1 MSGSQNRSCC
11 NIIYRLGLN
20 IVMLL
25 TLLLSILLFTGSF
38 LTTCYADNMETQQVL
53 LRPDNPLWNL
63 LELAGFGLLFC
74 GCLYLYEK
82 IGEKFRR
89 GLLVFTLTFVFGLG
103 ILLILFGRT
112 VPAADALSVYNAAA
126 EWILGNT
133 DIIHPTVSYLSYYP
147 QQIGLMA
154 FLELL
159 LRIWNLTGLSVPTWH
174 FIKLVY
180 VCLLCGAVWFQYL
193 SLQYLWPENYKKISC
208 CYLVLVCC
216 NLPMI
221 MYSSFVYGE
230 IPSFAALS
238 VGWYLLLR
246 LLGSSSPDS
255 SYRDNVSPG
264 GSSPGG
270 SYRNNVSPG
279 GSSPDSSYRDNVS
292 RNDAPSVTAY
302 DYVPRML
309 RQILFTGFGSILF
322 LTLSVMLRK
331 NSLIPVIAVLL
342 VLLFEALR
350 PGRNGK
356 MRLGLLIMAVCLA
369 VTSVGILPL
378 VQKCYEKKAGNTL
391 SSGVTA
397 MSYLAMG
404 MQEASRGCGW
414 YNGFN
419 IDTYDTAG
427 MDTAIAN
434 EISRLAIDERLTY
447 FREHPG
453 YTADFYLHKHLSQWA
468 DGTYASRQAT
478 LATYGGRSAFFKE
491 VYEGSLSGGY
501 IEWCNAW
508 QNVLY
513 LGVLVFCIDSLKKRR
528 KSKVVG
534 HMADQT
540 AGHTAGCT
548 ADQMADQLDADQLG
562 ADQLDADQLGAD
574 QHGAD
579 QHGADRHGA
588 DRHGADQHG
597 ADRHGADRHGA
608 DRHGAD
614 WHGADR
620 LGADRL
626 YVYVGL
632 IAVLGGF
639 LFHTFWEANS
649 RYIFSYS
656 LLLMPYC
663 GAGVYTGIC
672 RIRDGVR
679 SRFH

>member
-1 MSGSQNRSCC
+1 VSQYACIIKFNCCGYGGIVSMSGSQNRSCC

-25 TLLLSILLFTGSF
+25 TLLLSMLLFAGSF

-159 LRIWNLTGLSVPTWH
+159 LRIWNLTGLSAPAWH

-193 SLQYLWPENYKKISC
+193 SLQYLWPEKYKKISC

-238 VGWYLLLR
+238 VGCYLLLR
-246 LLGSSSPDS
+246 LLGGVSPGGSYRDNVSPCGSSPDS
-255 SYRDNVSPG
+255 SYRDNVSL
-264 GSSPGG
+264 GS
-270 SYRNNVSPG
+270 
-279 GSSPDSSYRDNVS
+279 SSPDSSYRDNVS

-378 VQKCYEKKAGNTL
+378 IQKCYEKKAGNTL

-548 ADQMADQLDADQLG
+548 ADHMAEHTAGRTADPIVG
-562 ADQLDADQLGAD
+562 HTAGRT
-574 QHGAD
+574 
-579 QHGADRHGA
+579 ADRPGT
-588 DRHGADQHG
+588 
-597 ADRHGADRHGA
+597 
-608 DRHGAD
+608 
-614 WHGADR
+614 DR
-620 LGADRL
+620 LGTDHL

>member
-25 TLLLSILLFTGSF
+25 TLLLSMLLFAGSF

-82 IGEKFRR
+82 IGERFRR
-89 GLLVFTLTFVFGLG
+89 GLLLFTLGFVFGLG
-103 ILLILFGRT
+103 IVLILFGRT

-133 DIIHPTVSYLSYYP
+133 DIIHPTASYLSYYP

-159 LRIWNLTGLSVPTWH
+159 LRIWDLTGLSAPAWH

-180 VCLLCGAVWFQYL
+180 VCLLCAAVWFQYL
-193 SLQYLWPENYKKISC
+193 SLQYLWPEKYKKISC

-238 VGWYLLLR
+238 VGCYLLLR
-246 LLGSSSPDS
+246 LLGSSS
-255 SYRDNVSPG
+255 R
-264 GSSPGG
+264 
-270 SYRNNVSPG
+270 
-279 GSSPDSSYRDNVS
+279 
-292 RNDAPSVTAY
+292 
-302 DYVPRML
+302 
-309 RQILFTGFGSILF
+309 ILFTGFGSILF
-322 LTLSVMLRK
+322 LTLSVLLRK

-427 MDTAIAN
+427 MDTVLAN
-434 EISRLAIDERLTY
+434 EISRLAIDERLAY

-540 AGHTAGCT
+540 AGHTEGCT
-548 ADQMADQLDADQLG
+548 ADHMADQLDADQL
-562 ADQLDADQLGAD
+562 
-574 QHGAD
+574 
-579 QHGADRHGA
+579 
-588 DRHGADQHG
+588 G

-608 DRHGAD
+608 DRLGAD
-614 WHGADR
+614 RHGADR

-626 YVYVGL
+626 YIYVGL

-639 LFHTFWEANS
+639 LFHIFWEANS

-663 GAGVYTGIC
+663 GAGIYTGIC

>member
-25 TLLLSILLFTGSF
+25 TLLLSMLLFAGSF

-159 LRIWNLTGLSVPTWH
+159 LRIWNLTGLSVPAWH

-180 VCLLCGAVWFQYL
+180 VCLLCGAIWFQYL

-238 VGWYLLLR
+238 VGCYLLLR
-246 LLGSSSPDS
+246 LLGSI
-255 SYRDNVSPG
+255 SPG
-264 GSSPGG
+264 G
-270 SYRNNVSPG
+270 
-279 GSSPDSSYRDNVS
+279 SYRDNVS

-427 MDTAIAN
+427 MDTALAN
-434 EISRLAIDERLTY
+434 ETSRLAIDERLAY

-548 ADQMADQLDADQLG
+548 ADHMADQLG
-562 ADQLDADQLGAD
+562 ADQL
-574 QHGAD
+574 
-579 QHGADRHGA
+579 GADRHGA
-588 DRHGADQHG
+588 DR
-597 ADRHGADRHGA
+597 
-608 DRHGAD
+608 
-614 WHGADR
+614 
-620 LGADRL
+620 L
-626 YVYVGL
+626 YIYVGL

-639 LFHTFWEANS
+639 LFHIFWEANS

>member
-25 TLLLSILLFTGSF
+25 TLLLSMLLFAGSF

-159 LRIWNLTGLSVPTWH
+159 LRIWNLTGLSVPAWH

-180 VCLLCGAVWFQYL
+180 VCLLCGAIWFQYL

-264 GSSPGG
+264 GSSPDS

-279 GSSPDSSYRDNVS
+279 GSYR
-292 RNDAPSVTAY
+292 
-302 DYVPRML
+302 
-309 RQILFTGFGSILF
+309 IIFTGFGSILF

-548 ADQMADQLDADQLG
+548 ADHM

-608 DRHGAD
+608 D

-620 LGADRL
+620 L
-626 YVYVGL
+626 YIYVGL

>member
-25 TLLLSILLFTGSF
+25 TLLLSMLLFAGSF

-159 LRIWNLTGLSVPTWH
+159 LRIWNLTGLSVPAWH

-180 VCLLCGAVWFQYL
+180 VCLLCGAIWFQYL

-264 GSSPGG
+264 GSSPDS

-279 GSSPDSSYRDNVS
+279 GSYR
-292 RNDAPSVTAY
+292 
-302 DYVPRML
+302 
-309 RQILFTGFGSILF
+309 IIFTGFGSILF

-548 ADQMADQLDADQLG
+548 ADHMADQLDADQLG
-562 ADQLDADQLGAD
+562 ADQL
-574 QHGAD
+574 
-579 QHGADRHGA
+579 
-588 DRHGADQHG
+588 
-597 ADRHGADRHGA
+597 
-608 DRHGAD
+608 
-614 WHGADR
+614 
-620 LGADRL
+620 
-626 YVYVGL
+626 YIYVGL

>member
-25 TLLLSILLFTGSF
+25 TLLLSMLLFAGSF

-74 GCLYLYEK
+74 GCLYLYKK

-159 LRIWNLTGLSVPTWH
+159 LRIWNLTGLSVPAWH

-180 VCLLCGAVWFQYL
+180 VCLLCGAIWFQHL

-238 VGWYLLLR
+238 VGCYLLLR
-246 LLGSSSPDS
+246 LLGSGSPGG

-264 GSSPGG
+264 GSS
-270 SYRNNVSPG
+270 
-279 GSSPDSSYRDNVS
+279 RDCVS
-292 RNDAPSVTAY
+292 RSDAPSVSAHG
-302 DYVPRML
+302 PAPHLLCRMF
-309 RQILFTGFGSILF
+309 FTGFGSILF

-540 AGHTAGCT
+540 AGQHG
-548 ADQMADQLDADQLG
+548 ADQLG
-562 ADQLDADQLGAD
+562 ADR
-574 QHGAD
+574 HGAD

-588 DRHGADQHG
+588 DRHGADRHG
-597 ADRHGADRHGA
+597 ADRHGADQHGADRHGA

>member
-25 TLLLSILLFTGSF
+25 TLLLSMLLFAGSF

-74 GCLYLYEK
+74 GCLSLYEK

-159 LRIWNLTGLSVPTWH
+159 LRIWNLTGLSVPAWH

-180 VCLLCGAVWFQYL
+180 VCLLCGAIWFQYL
-193 SLQYLWPENYKKISC
+193 SLQYLWPENYKNISC

-238 VGWYLLLR
+238 VGCYLLLR
-246 LLGSSSPDS
+246 LLGSSS
-255 SYRDNVSPG
+255 R
-264 GSSPGG
+264 
-270 SYRNNVSPG
+270 
-279 GSSPDSSYRDNVS
+279 
-292 RNDAPSVTAY
+292 
-302 DYVPRML
+302 
-309 RQILFTGFGSILF
+309 ILFTGFGSILF

-427 MDTAIAN
+427 MDTALAN

-540 AGHTAGCT
+540 AGYTAGCT
-548 ADQMADQLDADQLG
+548 ADHM
-562 ADQLDADQLGAD
+562 AD

-579 QHGADRHGA
+579 WHGADRLGA

-608 DRHGAD
+608 D

-620 LGADRL
+620 L
-626 YVYVGL
+626 YIYVGL

>member
-1 MSGSQNRSCC
+1 MRGSQNRSCC

-25 TLLLSILLFTGSF
+25 TLLLSMLLFAGSF

-74 GCLYLYEK
+74 GCLYLYAK
-82 IGEKFRR
+82 IGERFRR

-133 DIIHPTVSYLSYYP
+133 DIIHPTASYLSYYP

-159 LRIWNLTGLSVPTWH
+159 LRLWNLTGLSAPAWH

-180 VCLLCGAVWFQYL
+180 VCLLCVAIWFQYL

-208 CYLVLVCC
+208 CYLILVCC

-246 LLGSSSPDS
+246 LL
-255 SYRDNVSPG
+255 DNVSPG
-264 GSSPGG
+264 SVSLASSSQGS
-270 SYRNNVSPG
+270 VSRD
-279 GSSPDSSYRDNVS
+279 SVSPDSASLDSASLGSASLSSASLDSSYWDNVS
-292 RNDAPSVTAY
+292 RNDAPSVT
-302 DYVPRML
+302 PHML
-309 RQILFTGFGSILF
+309 CRIIFTGFGSILF

-350 PGRNGK
+350 FGRSVRS
-356 MRLGLLIMAVCLA
+356 RLCLLGMAVCLA
-369 VTSVGILPL
+369 VSSVGILPL

-404 MQEASRGCGW
+404 MQEAPRGCGW

-419 IDTYDTAG
+419 IDTYDIAG
-427 MDTAIAN
+427 MDTALAN
-434 EISRLAIDERLTY
+434 EISRLAIDERLAY

-453 YTADFYLHKHLSQWA
+453 YTANFYLHKHLSQWA

-478 LATYGGRSAFFKE
+478 LATYGGRSSFFKE

-508 QNVLY
+508 QNALY

-528 KSKVVG
+528 ESRVAG

-540 AGHTAGCT
+540 A
-548 ADQMADQLDADQLG
+548 
-562 ADQLDADQLGAD
+562 
-574 QHGAD
+574 
-579 QHGADRHGA
+579 
-588 DRHGADQHG
+588 DRHGADQ
-597 ADRHGADRHGA
+597 
-608 DRHGAD
+608 
-614 WHGADR
+614 
-620 LGADRL
+620 L

-663 GAGVYTGIC
+663 GAGVCTLLPPKRG
-672 RIRDGVR
+672 
-679 SRFH
+679 HK

>member
-25 TLLLSILLFTGSF
+25 TLLLSMLLFAGSF

-63 LELAGFGLLFC
+63 LELAGFGSLFC

-159 LRIWNLTGLSVPTWH
+159 LRIWNLTGLSVPAWH

-180 VCLLCGAVWFQYL
+180 VCLLCGAIWFQYL

-238 VGWYLLLR
+238 VGCYLLLR
-246 LLGSSSPDS
+246 LLGGVSPGG

-264 GSSPGG
+264 S
-270 SYRNNVSPG
+270 SYRDNVSPG

-378 VQKCYEKKAGNTL
+378 VQKCYEKKAGNSL

-427 MDTAIAN
+427 MDTALAN
-434 EISRLAIDERLTY
+434 EISRLAIDERLIY

-540 AGHTAGCT
+540 AG
-548 ADQMADQLDADQLG
+548 
-562 ADQLDADQLGAD
+562 
-574 QHGAD
+574 
-579 QHGADRHGA
+579 QHGADR
-588 DRHGADQHG
+588 
-597 ADRHGADRHGA
+597 
-608 DRHGAD
+608 
-614 WHGADR
+614 
-620 LGADRL
+620 L
-626 YVYVGL
+626 YIYVGL

>member
-1 MSGSQNRSCC
+1 
-11 NIIYRLGLN
+11 
-20 IVMLL
+20 MLL
-25 TLLLSILLFTGSF
+25 TLLLSMLLFAGSF

-112 VPAADALSVYNAAA
+112 VPAADALSVYNATA

-159 LRIWNLTGLSVPTWH
+159 LRIWNLTGLSAPAWH

-238 VGWYLLLR
+238 VGCYLLLR
-246 LLGSSSPDS
+246 LLGSSS
-255 SYRDNVSPG
+255 R
-264 GSSPGG
+264 
-270 SYRNNVSPG
+270 
-279 GSSPDSSYRDNVS
+279 
-292 RNDAPSVTAY
+292 
-302 DYVPRML
+302 
-309 RQILFTGFGSILF
+309 ILFTGFGSILF
-322 LTLSVMLRK
+322 LTLSVLLRK

-427 MDTAIAN
+427 MDTALAN

-508 QNVLY
+508 QNALY
-513 LGVLVFCIDSLKKRR
+513 LGVLVFCIGSLKKRR

-548 ADQMADQLDADQLG
+548 ADQMAEHTTGRTADPIVG
-562 ADQLDADQLGAD
+562 HTAGRT
-574 QHGAD
+574 
-579 QHGADRHGA
+579 ADRPGTDH
-588 DRHGADQHG
+588 
-597 ADRHGADRHGA
+597 
-608 DRHGAD
+608 
-614 WHGADR
+614 
-620 LGADRL
+620 L

>member
-25 TLLLSILLFTGSF
+25 TLLLSMLLFAGSF

-103 ILLILFGRT
+103 VLLILFGRT

-159 LRIWNLTGLSVPTWH
+159 LRIWNLTGLSVPAWH

-238 VGWYLLLR
+238 VGCYLLLR
-246 LLGSSSPDS
+246 LLGSGTTPHMLC
-255 SYRDNVSPG
+255 
-264 GSSPGG
+264 
-270 SYRNNVSPG
+270 
-279 GSSPDSSYRDNVS
+279 
-292 RNDAPSVTAY
+292 
-302 DYVPRML
+302 RM
-309 RQILFTGFGSILF
+309 LFTGLGSILF

-331 NSLIPVIAVLL
+331 NSLIPIIAVLL

-350 PGRNGK
+350 FGRSVRS
-356 MRLGLLIMAVCLA
+356 RLCLLGMAVCLA

-427 MDTAIAN
+427 MDTALAN
-434 EISRLAIDERLTY
+434 EISRLAIDERLAY

-478 LATYGGRSAFFKE
+478 LATYGGRSAFFKK

-513 LGVLVFCIDSLKKRR
+513 LGVMVFCIDSLKKRR
-528 KSKVVG
+528 KSKVAG
-534 HMADQT
+534 QTTGQT
-540 AGHTAGCT
+540 AGCS
-548 ADQMADQLDADQLG
+548 ADQMAEQLGTDLLG
-562 ADQLDADQLGAD
+562 ADQ
-574 QHGAD
+574 
-579 QHGADRHGA
+579 
-588 DRHGADQHG
+588 
-597 ADRHGADRHGA
+597 
-608 DRHGAD
+608 
-614 WHGADR
+614 
-620 LGADRL
+620 L

-672 RIRDGVR
+672 RIRDVVR

>member
-1 MSGSQNRSCC
+1 MSQYACIIEICCGYGGMVSMSGSQNRSCC

-25 TLLLSILLFTGSF
+25 TLLLSMLLFAGSF

-74 GCLYLYEK
+74 GCLYLYKK

-159 LRIWNLTGLSVPTWH
+159 LRIWNLTGLSVPAWH

-180 VCLLCGAVWFQYL
+180 VCLLCGAIWFQHL

-238 VGWYLLLR
+238 VGCYLLLR
-246 LLGSSSPDS
+246 LLGGVSPGG

-540 AGHTAGCT
+540 AGQHG
-548 ADQMADQLDADQLG
+548 ADQLG
-562 ADQLDADQLGAD
+562 ADRHGAD
-574 QHGAD
+574 RHGAD

-588 DRHGADQHG
+588 DRLG

-620 LGADRL
+620 L
-626 YVYVGL
+626 YIYVGL

>member
-1 MSGSQNRSCC
+1 MVSMSGSQNRSCC

-25 TLLLSILLFTGSF
+25 TLLLSMLLFAGSF

-159 LRIWNLTGLSVPTWH
+159 LRIWNLTGLSVPAWH

-180 VCLLCGAVWFQYL
+180 VCLLCGAIWFQHL

-264 GSSPGG
+264 GS
-270 SYRNNVSPG
+270 YR
-279 GSSPDSSYRDNVS
+279 
-292 RNDAPSVTAY
+292 
-302 DYVPRML
+302 
-309 RQILFTGFGSILF
+309 IIFTGFGSILF

-540 AGHTAGCT
+540 AGYTAGCT
-548 ADQMADQLDADQLG
+548 ADHMADQLDADQL
-562 ADQLDADQLGAD
+562 
-574 QHGAD
+574 
-579 QHGADRHGA
+579 
-588 DRHGADQHG
+588 GADQHG

-608 DRHGAD
+608 DR
-614 WHGADR
+614 
-620 LGADRL
+620 L
-626 YVYVGL
+626 YIYVGL

>member
-1 MSGSQNRSCC
+1 MVPMSGSQNRSCC

-25 TLLLSILLFTGSF
+25 TLLLSMLLFAGSF

-159 LRIWNLTGLSVPTWH
+159 LRIWNLTGLSVPAWH

-180 VCLLCGAVWFQYL
+180 VCLLCGAIWFQYL
-193 SLQYLWPENYKKISC
+193 SLQYLWPENYKNISC

-246 LLGSSSPDS
+246 LLGSVSPGGSS
-255 SYRDNVSPG
+255 RDNVSPG
-264 GSSPGG
+264 D
-270 SYRNNVSPG
+270 
-279 GSSPDSSYRDNVS
+279 SSPDSSYRDNVS
-292 RNDAPSVTAY
+292 RNDAPSVTAHGSA
-302 DYVPRML
+302 PHML
-309 RQILFTGFGSILF
+309 CRIIFTGFGSILF

-350 PGRNGK
+350 FGRSVRS
-356 MRLGLLIMAVCLA
+356 RLCLLGIAVCLA

-540 AGHTAGCT
+540 AGQHG
-548 ADQMADQLDADQLG
+548 ADQLG
-562 ADQLDADQLGAD
+562 ADRHGAD
-574 QHGAD
+574 RHGADRHGAD
-579 QHGADRHGA
+579 QHGADRLGA

-608 DRHGAD
+608 DWHGAD

-620 LGADRL
+620 L
-626 YVYVGL
+626 YIYVGL

>member
-25 TLLLSILLFTGSF
+25 TLLLSMLLFAGSF

-133 DIIHPTVSYLSYYP
+133 DIIHHTVSYLSYYP

-159 LRIWNLTGLSVPTWH
+159 LRIWNLTGLSAPAWH

-193 SLQYLWPENYKKISC
+193 SLQYLWPEKYKKISC

-238 VGWYLLLR
+238 VGCYLLLR
-246 LLGSSSPDS
+246 LLGGVSPGG
-255 SYRDNVSPG
+255 SYRDNVSPC
-264 GSSPGG
+264 
-270 SYRNNVSPG
+270 

-369 VTSVGILPL
+369 VTSVSVLPL
-378 VQKCYEKKAGNTL
+378 TQKIYEKKAGNTL

-427 MDTAIAN
+427 MDTALAN

-513 LGVLVFCIDSLKKRR
+513 LGVLVFCIGSLKKRR

-540 AGHTAGCT
+540 AGHTEGCT
-548 ADQMADQLDADQLG
+548 ADHIADQLDADQL
-562 ADQLDADQLGAD
+562 
-574 QHGAD
+574 
-579 QHGADRHGA
+579 
-588 DRHGADQHG
+588 G

-608 DRHGAD
+608 DRLGAD
-614 WHGADR
+614 RHGADR

-626 YVYVGL
+626 YIYVGL

-639 LFHTFWEANS
+639 LFHIFWEANS

-663 GAGVYTGIC
+663 GAGIYTGIC

>member
-1 MSGSQNRSCC
+1 MSLYACIIEICCGYGGIVSMSGSQNRSCC

-25 TLLLSILLFTGSF
+25 TLLLSMLLFAGSF

-159 LRIWNLTGLSVPTWH
+159 LRIWNLTGLSVPAWH

-180 VCLLCGAVWFQYL
+180 VCLLCGAIWFQYL
-193 SLQYLWPENYKKISC
+193 SLQYLWPENYKNISC

-246 LLGSSSPDS
+246 LLGS
-255 SYRDNVSPG
+255 
-264 GSSPGG
+264 
-270 SYRNNVSPG
+270 
-279 GSSPDSSYRDNVS
+279 SSPDSSYRDNVS

-427 MDTAIAN
+427 MDTALAN

-548 ADQMADQLDADQLG
+548 ADHMADQLG
-562 ADQLDADQLGAD
+562 ADQL
-574 QHGAD
+574 
-579 QHGADRHGA
+579 GADRHGA
-588 DRHGADQHG
+588 DR
-597 ADRHGADRHGA
+597 
-608 DRHGAD
+608 
-614 WHGADR
+614 
-620 LGADRL
+620 L
-626 YVYVGL
+626 YIYVGL

>member
-1 MSGSQNRSCC
+1 MSQYACIIEICCGYGGIVSMSGSQNRSCC

-159 LRIWNLTGLSVPTWH
+159 LRIWNLTGLSVPAWH

-180 VCLLCGAVWFQYL
+180 VCLLCGAIWFQYL
-193 SLQYLWPENYKKISC
+193 SLQYLWPEKYKKISC

-264 GSSPGG
+264 GSSPDS

-331 NSLIPVIAVLL
+331 NSLIPIIAVLL

-548 ADQMADQLDADQLG
+548 ADQ
-562 ADQLDADQLGAD
+562 
-574 QHGAD
+574 
-579 QHGADRHGA
+579 
-588 DRHGADQHG
+588 
-597 ADRHGADRHGA
+597 HGADRHGA

-620 LGADRL
+620 L
-626 YVYVGL
+626 YIYVGL

>member
-25 TLLLSILLFTGSF
+25 TLLLSMLLFAGSF

-74 GCLYLYEK
+74 GCLYLYAK
-82 IGEKFRR
+82 IGERFRR
-89 GLLVFTLTFVFGLG
+89 GLLLFTLGFVFGLG
-103 ILLILFGRT
+103 VLLILFGRT

-133 DIIHPTVSYLSYYP
+133 DIIHPTASYLSYYP

-159 LRIWNLTGLSVPTWH
+159 LRIWNLTGLSAPTWH

-180 VCLLCGAVWFQYL
+180 VCLLCGAIWFQYL

-238 VGWYLLLR
+238 VGCYLLLR
-246 LLGSSSPDS
+246 LLGSASLDSASLDS
-255 SYRDNVSPG
+255 SYRDNI
-264 GSSPGG
+264 
-270 SYRNNVSPG
+270 
-279 GSSPDSSYRDNVS
+279 S
-292 RNDAPSVTAY
+292 RNDAPSVTTHGPA
-302 DYVPRML
+302 PHML
-309 RQILFTGFGSILF
+309 CRIIFTGFGSILF

-331 NSLIPVIAVLL
+331 NSLVPVIAVLL

-369 VTSVGILPL
+369 VTSVNVLPL
-378 VQKCYEKKAGNTL
+378 TQKIYEKKTGNTL

-404 MQEASRGCGW
+404 MQEAPRGCGW

-419 IDTYDTAG
+419 IDTYDAAG
-427 MDTAIAN
+427 MDTALAN
-434 EISRLAIDERLTY
+434 EISRLAINERLVY

-478 LATYGGRSAFFKE
+478 LATYGGRGAFFKE

-508 QNVLY
+508 QNILY

-528 KSKVVG
+528 EFRVAG

-548 ADQMADQLDADQLG
+548 ADHMADQLDADQL
-562 ADQLDADQLGAD
+562 
-574 QHGAD
+574 
-579 QHGADRHGA
+579 
-588 DRHGADQHG
+588 G

-608 DRHGAD
+608 DRLGAD
-614 WHGADR
+614 RHGADR

-626 YVYVGL
+626 YIYVGL

-639 LFHTFWEANS
+639 LFHIFWEANS

-663 GAGVYTGIC
+663 GAGIYTGIC

>member
-25 TLLLSILLFTGSF
+25 TLLLSMLLFAGSF

-74 GCLYLYEK
+74 GCLSLYEK

-159 LRIWNLTGLSVPTWH
+159 LRIWNLTGLSVPAWH

-180 VCLLCGAVWFQYL
+180 VCLLCGAIWFQYL

-238 VGWYLLLR
+238 VGCYLLLR
-246 LLGSSSPDS
+246 LLGSSS
-255 SYRDNVSPG
+255 R
-264 GSSPGG
+264 
-270 SYRNNVSPG
+270 
-279 GSSPDSSYRDNVS
+279 
-292 RNDAPSVTAY
+292 
-302 DYVPRML
+302 
-309 RQILFTGFGSILF
+309 ILFTGFGSILF

-434 EISRLAIDERLTY
+434 EISRLAIDESLTY

-513 LGVLVFCIDSLKKRR
+513 LGVLIFCIDSLKKRR
-528 KSKVVG
+528 ESRAAG
-534 HMADQT
+534 HMDGRT
-540 AGHTAGCT
+540 ANRMAEHTAGRT
-548 ADQMADQLDADQLG
+548 ADQMAEHTAGRTADPIVG
-562 ADQLDADQLGAD
+562 HTAGRT
-574 QHGAD
+574 
-579 QHGADRHGA
+579 ADRPGT
-588 DRHGADQHG
+588 
-597 ADRHGADRHGA
+597 
-608 DRHGAD
+608 
-614 WHGADR
+614 DR
-620 LGADRL
+620 LGTDHL

>member
-25 TLLLSILLFTGSF
+25 TLLLSMLLFAGSF

-159 LRIWNLTGLSVPTWH
+159 LRIWNLTGLSVPAWH

-180 VCLLCGAVWFQYL
+180 VCLLCGAIWFQYL

-238 VGWYLLLR
+238 VGCYLLLR
-246 LLGSSSPDS
+246 LLGSVSPD
-255 SYRDNVSPG
+255 G
-264 GSSPGG
+264 
-270 SYRNNVSPG
+270 
-279 GSSPDSSYRDNVS
+279 SYRDNVS
-292 RNDAPSVTAY
+292 RNDAPSVTAHGSA
-302 DYVPRML
+302 PHML
-309 RQILFTGFGSILF
+309 CRIIFTGFGSILF

-331 NSLIPVIAVLL
+331 NSLIPIIAVLL

-350 PGRNGK
+350 FGRSVRS
-356 MRLGLLIMAVCLA
+356 RLCLLGIAVCLA

-427 MDTAIAN
+427 MDTALAN

-513 LGVLVFCIDSLKKRR
+513 LGVLVFCIGSLKKCR

-548 ADQMADQLDADQLG
+548 ADHMADQLDADQL
-562 ADQLDADQLGAD
+562 
-574 QHGAD
+574 
-579 QHGADRHGA
+579 
-588 DRHGADQHG
+588 G

-608 DRHGAD
+608 DRHGTD
-614 WHGADR
+614 QLGADR
-620 LGADRL
+620 LGADWHGTDRL

>member
-25 TLLLSILLFTGSF
+25 TLLLSMLLFAGSF

-74 GCLYLYEK
+74 GCLYLYKK

-159 LRIWNLTGLSVPTWH
+159 LRIWNLTGLSVPAWH

-180 VCLLCGAVWFQYL
+180 VCLLCGAIWFQYL
-193 SLQYLWPENYKKISC
+193 SLQYLWPENYKNISC

-238 VGWYLLLR
+238 VGCYLLLR
-246 LLGSSSPDS
+246 LLGSVSPGG
-255 SYRDNVSPG
+255 SYRDNVSPC
-264 GSSPGG
+264 G
-270 SYRNNVSPG
+270 SYRDNI
-279 GSSPDSSYRDNVS
+279 SPDSSYRDNVS

-540 AGHTAGCT
+540 AGYTAGCT
-548 ADQMADQLDADQLG
+548 ADHMADQ
-562 ADQLDADQLGAD
+562 
-574 QHGAD
+574 
-579 QHGADRHGA
+579 HGA

-597 ADRHGADRHGA
+597 ADRLGADRHGA

-614 WHGADR
+614 
-620 LGADRL
+620 RL
-626 YVYVGL
+626 YIYVGL

>member
-20 IVMLL
+20 IVILL
-25 TLLLSILLFTGSF
+25 TLLLSMLLFAGSF

-159 LRIWNLTGLSVPTWH
+159 LRIWNLTGLSVPAWH

-180 VCLLCGAVWFQYL
+180 VCLLCGAIWFQYL

-238 VGWYLLLR
+238 VGCYLLLR
-246 LLGSSSPDS
+246 LLGGVSPGGSYRDS
-255 SYRDNVSPG
+255 VSPGGSYRDNVSPG
-264 GSSPGG
+264 GSSLGG
-270 SYRNNVSPG
+270 
-279 GSSPDSSYRDNVS
+279 S
-292 RNDAPSVTAY
+292 RNDAPSVTAH
-302 DYVPRML
+302 DSVPRML
-309 RQILFTGFGSILF
+309 CQILFTGFGSILF
-322 LTLSVMLRK
+322 LTLSVLLRK

-427 MDTAIAN
+427 MDTALAN
-434 EISRLAIDERLTY
+434 EISRLAIDERLAY

-528 KSKVVG
+528 ESRAAG
-534 HMADQT
+534 HMDGRT
-540 AGHTAGCT
+540 ANRMAEHTAGRT
-548 ADQMADQLDADQLG
+548 ADQMAEHTAGRTADPIVG
-562 ADQLDADQLGAD
+562 HTAGRT
-574 QHGAD
+574 
-579 QHGADRHGA
+579 ADRPGT
-588 DRHGADQHG
+588 
-597 ADRHGADRHGA
+597 
-608 DRHGAD
+608 
-614 WHGADR
+614 DR
-620 LGADRL
+620 LGTDHL

>member
-1 MSGSQNRSCC
+1 MSRSQHRSCC

-25 TLLLSILLFTGSF
+25 TLLLSMLLFAGSF

-159 LRIWNLTGLSVPTWH
+159 LRIWNLTGLSVPAWH

-180 VCLLCGAVWFQYL
+180 VCLLCGAIWFQYL

-238 VGWYLLLR
+238 VGCYLLLR
-246 LLGSSSPDS
+246 LLGS
-255 SYRDNVSPG
+255 VSPG
-264 GSSPGG
+264 GSS
-270 SYRNNVSPG
+270 
-279 GSSPDSSYRDNVS
+279 RDNVS
-292 RNDAPSVTAY
+292 RNDAPSVTAHGS
-302 DYVPRML
+302 DPHML
-309 RQILFTGFGSILF
+309 CRIIFTGFGSILF

-331 NSLIPVIAVLL
+331 NSLIPIIAVLL

-350 PGRNGK
+350 FGRSVRS
-356 MRLGLLIMAVCLA
+356 RLCLLGIAVCLA

-427 MDTAIAN
+427 MDTALAN

-528 KSKVVG
+528 KSNVVG
-534 HMADQT
+534 HMTDQT

-548 ADQMADQLDADQLG
+548 ADHMADQL
-562 ADQLDADQLGAD
+562 
-574 QHGAD
+574 
-579 QHGADRHGA
+579 GA
-588 DRHGADQHG
+588 DRHGADQLS
-597 ADRHGADRHGA
+597 ADRHGTDQL
-608 DRHGAD
+608 
-614 WHGADR
+614 GADR
-620 LGADRL
+620 LGADWHGTDRL

>member
-1 MSGSQNRSCC
+1 MRGSQNRSCC

-25 TLLLSILLFTGSF
+25 TLLLSMLLFAGSF

-74 GCLYLYEK
+74 GCLYLYAK
-82 IGEKFRR
+82 IGERFRR
-89 GLLVFTLTFVFGLG
+89 GLLVFTLAFVFGLG

-133 DIIHPTVSYLSYYP
+133 DIIHPTASYLSYYP

-159 LRIWNLTGLSVPTWH
+159 LRLWNLTGLSAPAWH

-180 VCLLCGAVWFQYL
+180 VCLLCVAIWFQYL

-208 CYLVLVCC
+208 CYLILVCC

-246 LLGSSSPDS
+246 LL
-255 SYRDNVSPG
+255 DNVSPG
-264 GSSPGG
+264 SASL
-270 SYRNNVSPG
+270 
-279 GSSPDSSYRDNVS
+279 DSSYWDNVS
-292 RNDAPSVTAY
+292 RNDAPSVT
-302 DYVPRML
+302 PHML
-309 RQILFTGFGSILF
+309 CRIIFTGFGSILF

-350 PGRNGK
+350 FGRSVRS
-356 MRLGLLIMAVCLA
+356 RLCLLGMAVCLA
-369 VTSVGILPL
+369 VSSVGILPL

-404 MQEASRGCGW
+404 MQEAPRGCGW

-419 IDTYDTAG
+419 IDTYDIAG
-427 MDTAIAN
+427 MDTALAN
-434 EISRLAIDERLTY
+434 EISRLAIDERLAY

-453 YTADFYLHKHLSQWA
+453 YTANFYLHKHLSQWA

-478 LATYGGRSAFFKE
+478 LATYGGRSSFFKE

-508 QNVLY
+508 QNALY

-528 KSKVVG
+528 ESRVAG

-540 AGHTAGCT
+540 A
-548 ADQMADQLDADQLG
+548 
-562 ADQLDADQLGAD
+562 
-574 QHGAD
+574 
-579 QHGADRHGA
+579 
-588 DRHGADQHG
+588 DRHGADQ
-597 ADRHGADRHGA
+597 
-608 DRHGAD
+608 
-614 WHGADR
+614 
-620 LGADRL
+620 L

-663 GAGVYTGIC
+663 GAGVCTLLPPKRG
-672 RIRDGVR
+672 
-679 SRFH
+679 HK

>member
-1 MSGSQNRSCC
+1 MSQYACIIEIYCCGYGGIVSMSGSQNRSCC

-25 TLLLSILLFTGSF
+25 TLLLSMLLFAGSF

-159 LRIWNLTGLSVPTWH
+159 LRIWNLTGLSVPAWH

-180 VCLLCGAVWFQYL
+180 VCLLCGAIWFQYL

-238 VGWYLLLR
+238 VGCYLLLR
-246 LLGSSSPDS
+246 LLGG
-255 SYRDNVSPG
+255 VSPG
-264 GSSPGG
+264 GSS
-270 SYRNNVSPG
+270 
-279 GSSPDSSYRDNVS
+279 RDNVS

-331 NSLIPVIAVLL
+331 NSLIPIIAVLL

-427 MDTAIAN
+427 MDTALAN

-548 ADQMADQLDADQLG
+548 ADHMADQLG
-562 ADQLDADQLGAD
+562 ADQL
-574 QHGAD
+574 
-579 QHGADRHGA
+579 GADRHGA
-588 DRHGADQHG
+588 DR
-597 ADRHGADRHGA
+597 
-608 DRHGAD
+608 
-614 WHGADR
+614 
-620 LGADRL
+620 L
-626 YVYVGL
+626 YIYVGL

-663 GAGVYTGIC
+663 GTGVYTGLC

>member
-25 TLLLSILLFTGSF
+25 TLLLSMLLFAGSF

-159 LRIWNLTGLSVPTWH
+159 LRIWNLTGLSVPAWH

-180 VCLLCGAVWFQYL
+180 VCLLCGAIWFQYL

-208 CYLVLVCC
+208 CYLVLICC

-238 VGWYLLLR
+238 VGCYLLLR
-246 LLGSSSPDS
+246 LLGSSS
-255 SYRDNVSPG
+255 R
-264 GSSPGG
+264 
-270 SYRNNVSPG
+270 
-279 GSSPDSSYRDNVS
+279 
-292 RNDAPSVTAY
+292 
-302 DYVPRML
+302 
-309 RQILFTGFGSILF
+309 ILFTGFGSILF
-322 LTLSVMLRK
+322 LTLSVLLRK

-427 MDTAIAN
+427 MDTVLAN
-434 EISRLAIDERLTY
+434 EISRLAIDERLAY

-540 AGHTAGCT
+540 AGHTEGCT
-548 ADQMADQLDADQLG
+548 ADHMADQLDADQL
-562 ADQLDADQLGAD
+562 
-574 QHGAD
+574 
-579 QHGADRHGA
+579 
-588 DRHGADQHG
+588 G

-608 DRHGAD
+608 DRLGAD
-614 WHGADR
+614 RHGADR

-626 YVYVGL
+626 YIYVGL

-639 LFHTFWEANS
+639 LFHIFWEANS

-663 GAGVYTGIC
+663 GAGIYTGIC

>member
-25 TLLLSILLFTGSF
+25 TLLLSMLLFAGSF

-159 LRIWNLTGLSVPTWH
+159 LRIWNLTGLSVPAWH

-180 VCLLCGAVWFQYL
+180 VCLLCGAIWFQYL
-193 SLQYLWPENYKKISC
+193 SLQYLWPENYKNISC

-238 VGWYLLLR
+238 VGCYLLLR
-246 LLGSSSPDS
+246 LLGG
-255 SYRDNVSPG
+255 VSPG
-264 GSSPGG
+264 GSS
-270 SYRNNVSPG
+270 
-279 GSSPDSSYRDNVS
+279 RDNVS

-378 VQKCYEKKAGNTL
+378 VQKCYEKKTGNTL

-434 EISRLAIDERLTY
+434 EISRLAIDESLTY

-548 ADQMADQLDADQLG
+548 ADHM

-588 DRHGADQHG
+588 DR
-597 ADRHGADRHGA
+597 
-608 DRHGAD
+608 
-614 WHGADR
+614 
-620 LGADRL
+620 L
-626 YVYVGL
+626 YIYVGL

>member
-1 MSGSQNRSCC
+1 MRRSQNRSYC

-25 TLLLSILLFTGSF
+25 TLLLSMLLFAGSF

-159 LRIWNLTGLSVPTWH
+159 LRIWNLTGLSVPAWH

-180 VCLLCGAVWFQYL
+180 VCLLCGAIWFQYL

-238 VGWYLLLR
+238 VGCYLLLR
-246 LLGSSSPDS
+246 LLGGVSPGGSYRDNVSPCGSSPDS
-255 SYRDNVSPG
+255 SYRDNVSL
-264 GSSPGG
+264 GS
-270 SYRNNVSPG
+270 
-279 GSSPDSSYRDNVS
+279 SSPDSSYRDNVS

-302 DYVPRML
+302 DHVPRML
-309 RQILFTGFGSILF
+309 RQILFTGFSSILF
-322 LTLSVMLRK
+322 LTLSVLLRK

-369 VTSVGILPL
+369 VTSVSVLPL
-378 VQKCYEKKAGNTL
+378 TQKIYEKKAGNTL

-513 LGVLVFCIDSLKKRR
+513 LGVLVFCIGSLKKRR
-528 KSKVVG
+528 KSRAAG
-534 HMADQT
+534 HMDGRT
-540 AGHTAGCT
+540 ANRMAEHTAGRT
-548 ADQMADQLDADQLG
+548 ADQMAEHTAGRTADQIVG
-562 ADQLDADQLGAD
+562 HTAGRTADQIVGHTAGRT
-574 QHGAD
+574 
-579 QHGADRHGA
+579 ADRPGT
-588 DRHGADQHG
+588 
-597 ADRHGADRHGA
+597 
-608 DRHGAD
+608 
-614 WHGADR
+614 DR
-620 LGADRL
+620 LGTDHL

>member
-25 TLLLSILLFTGSF
+25 TLLLSMLLFAGSF

-53 LRPDNPLWNL
+53 LRPDNLLWNL

-159 LRIWNLTGLSVPTWH
+159 LRIWNLTGLSVPAWH

-180 VCLLCGAVWFQYL
+180 VCLLCGAIWFQYL
-193 SLQYLWPENYKKISC
+193 SLQYLWPEKYKKISC

-230 IPSFAALS
+230 IPSFTALS

-246 LLGSSSPDS
+246 LLGS
-255 SYRDNVSPG
+255 
-264 GSSPGG
+264 
-270 SYRNNVSPG
+270 
-279 GSSPDSSYRDNVS
+279 SSPDSSYRDNVS

-378 VQKCYEKKAGNTL
+378 IQKCYEKKAGNTL

-548 ADQMADQLDADQLG
+548 ADHM

-579 QHGADRHGA
+579 
-588 DRHGADQHG
+588 
-597 ADRHGADRHGA
+597 
-608 DRHGAD
+608 

-620 LGADRL
+620 L
-626 YVYVGL
+626 YIYVGL

>member
-1 MSGSQNRSCC
+1 MSQYACIIEICCGYGGIVSMSGSQNRSCC

-25 TLLLSILLFTGSF
+25 TLLLSMLLFAGSF

-53 LRPDNPLWNL
+53 LRPDNLLWNL

-74 GCLYLYEK
+74 GCLYLYKK

-159 LRIWNLTGLSVPTWH
+159 LRIWNLTGLSVPAWH

-180 VCLLCGAVWFQYL
+180 VCLLCGAIWFQHL

-246 LLGSSSPDS
+246 LLGGVSPDS
-255 SYRDNVSPG
+255 SSRDNVSPGDSYRDNVSPGGSYRDNVSPG
-264 GSSPGG
+264 GSS
-270 SYRNNVSPG
+270 
-279 GSSPDSSYRDNVS
+279 RDCVS
-292 RNDAPSVTAY
+292 RSDAPSVSAHG
-302 DYVPRML
+302 PAPHLLCRMF
-309 RQILFTGFGSILF
+309 FTGFGSILF

-350 PGRNGK
+350 FGRSVRS
-356 MRLGLLIMAVCLA
+356 RLCLLGIAVCLA

-427 MDTAIAN
+427 MDTALAN
-434 EISRLAIDERLTY
+434 EISRLVIDERLAY

-548 ADQMADQLDADQLG
+548 ADHM

-588 DRHGADQHG
+588 DR
-597 ADRHGADRHGA
+597 
-608 DRHGAD
+608 
-614 WHGADR
+614 
-620 LGADRL
+620 L
-626 YVYVGL
+626 YIYVGL

>member
-1 MSGSQNRSCC
+1 MSGSQHRSCY

-25 TLLLSILLFTGSF
+25 TLLLSMLLFAGSF

-53 LRPDNPLWNL
+53 LRLDNPLWSL

-82 IGEKFRR
+82 TGEKFRR
-89 GLLVFTLTFVFGLG
+89 GLLVFTLTFVFVIGV
-103 ILLILFGRT
+103 LLILFGRT

-159 LRIWNLTGLSVPTWH
+159 LRIWNLTGLSAPAWH
-174 FIKLVY
+174 FIKFIY
-180 VCLLCGAVWFQYL
+180 VCLLCGAIWFQYL

-238 VGWYLLLR
+238 VGCYLLLR
-246 LLGSSSPDS
+246 LLGSVSPGGSSRDS
-255 SYRDNVSPG
+255 VSPG
-264 GSSPGG
+264 GSSPH
-270 SYRNNVSPG
+270 
-279 GSSPDSSYRDNVS
+279 
-292 RNDAPSVTAY
+292 
-302 DYVPRML
+302 ML
-309 RQILFTGFGSILF
+309 CRIIFTGLGSILF

-331 NSLIPVIAVLL
+331 NSLIPIIAVLL

-350 PGRNGK
+350 FGRSVRS
-356 MRLGLLIMAVCLA
+356 RLCLLGMAVCLA

-378 VQKCYEKKAGNTL
+378 VQKCYEKKSGNTL

-427 MDTAIAN
+427 MDTALAN
-434 EISRLAIDERLTY
+434 EISRLAIDERLAY

-478 LATYGGRSAFFKE
+478 LATYGGRSSFFKE

-513 LGVLVFCIDSLKKRR
+513 LGVMVFCIDSLNKRR
-528 KSKVVG
+528 KSKVAG
-534 HMADQT
+534 QT
-540 AGHTAGCT
+540 AECT
-548 ADQMADQLDADQLG
+548 ADQMAEQ
-562 ADQLDADQLGAD
+562 
-574 QHGAD
+574 
-579 QHGADRHGA
+579 
-588 DRHGADQHG
+588 
-597 ADRHGADRHGA
+597 
-608 DRHGAD
+608 
-614 WHGADR
+614 HGADR

>member
-1 MSGSQNRSCC
+1 
-11 NIIYRLGLN
+11 
-20 IVMLL
+20 MLL
-25 TLLLSILLFTGSF
+25 TLLLSILLFAGSF

-159 LRIWNLTGLSVPTWH
+159 LRIWNLTGLSVPAWH

-180 VCLLCGAVWFQYL
+180 VCLLCGAIWFQYL

-238 VGWYLLLR
+238 VGCYLLLR
-246 LLGSSSPDS
+246 LLGS
-255 SYRDNVSPG
+255 
-264 GSSPGG
+264 
-270 SYRNNVSPG
+270 VSPG

-491 VYEGSLSGGY
+491 VYEGSLSGEY

-508 QNVLY
+508 QDVLY
-513 LGVLVFCIDSLKKRR
+513 LGVLVFCIGSLKNRR

-540 AGHTAGCT
+540 AEHTAGCT
-548 ADQMADQLDADQLG
+548 ADHMADQLDADQLG
-562 ADQLDADQLGAD
+562 ADQL
-574 QHGAD
+574 
-579 QHGADRHGA
+579 GADRHGA
-588 DRHGADQHG
+588 DRHGADRLG
-597 ADRHGADRHGA
+597 ADRHGTDQLGA

-620 LGADRL
+620 LGADRHGADRL

-672 RIRDGVR
+672 RILDGVR

>member
-20 IVMLL
+20 IVILL
-25 TLLLSILLFTGSF
+25 TLLLSMLLFAGSF

-89 GLLVFTLTFVFGLG
+89 GLLVFTLIFVFGLG

-159 LRIWNLTGLSVPTWH
+159 LRIWNLTGLSVPAWH

-238 VGWYLLLR
+238 VGCYLLLR
-246 LLGSSSPDS
+246 LLGSVSPGG

-264 GSSPGG
+264 SSYRDNISPGG
-270 SYRNNVSPG
+270 SYR
-279 GSSPDSSYRDNVS
+279 
-292 RNDAPSVTAY
+292 
-302 DYVPRML
+302 
-309 RQILFTGFGSILF
+309 IIFTGFGSILF

-513 LGVLVFCIDSLKKRR
+513 LGVLVFCIGSLKNRR

-540 AGHTAGCT
+540 AEHTAGCT
-548 ADQMADQLDADQLG
+548 ADHMADQLDADQL
-562 ADQLDADQLGAD
+562 
-574 QHGAD
+574 
-579 QHGADRHGA
+579 
-588 DRHGADQHG
+588 G

-614 WHGADR
+614 
-620 LGADRL
+620 RL
-626 YVYVGL
+626 YIYVGL

>member
-25 TLLLSILLFTGSF
+25 TLLLSMLLFAGSF

-159 LRIWNLTGLSVPTWH
+159 LRIWNLTGLSVPAWH

-180 VCLLCGAVWFQYL
+180 VCLLCGAIWFQYL

-238 VGWYLLLR
+238 VGCYLLLR
-246 LLGSSSPDS
+246 LLGGVSPGG
-255 SYRDNVSPG
+255 SYQDNVSPG
-264 GSSPGG
+264 GS
-270 SYRNNVSPG
+270 YR
-279 GSSPDSSYRDNVS
+279 
-292 RNDAPSVTAY
+292 
-302 DYVPRML
+302 
-309 RQILFTGFGSILF
+309 IIFTGFGSILF

-378 VQKCYEKKAGNTL
+378 IQKCYEKKAGNTL

-491 VYEGSLSGGY
+491 VYEGSLIGGY

-513 LGVLVFCIDSLKKRR
+513 LGVLVFCIVSLKKRR

-548 ADQMADQLDADQLG
+548 ADHMADQLDADQL
-562 ADQLDADQLGAD
+562 
-574 QHGAD
+574 
-579 QHGADRHGA
+579 
-588 DRHGADQHG
+588 GADQHG

-608 DRHGAD
+608 DR
-614 WHGADR
+614 
-620 LGADRL
+620 LGTDRL

>member
-159 LRIWNLTGLSVPTWH
+159 LRIWNLTGLSVPAWH

-180 VCLLCGAVWFQYL
+180 VCLLCGAIWFQYL

-238 VGWYLLLR
+238 VGCYLLLR
-246 LLGSSSPDS
+246 LLGGVSPGG

-540 AGHTAGCT
+540 AGHTTGCT
-548 ADQMADQLDADQLG
+548 ADHM

-608 DRHGAD
+608 D

-620 LGADRL
+620 L
-626 YVYVGL
+626 YIYVGL

>member
-25 TLLLSILLFTGSF
+25 TLLLSMLLFAGSF

-74 GCLYLYEK
+74 GCLYLYKK

-159 LRIWNLTGLSVPTWH
+159 LRIWNLTGLSAPAWH

-193 SLQYLWPENYKKISC
+193 SLQYLWPEKYKKISC

-238 VGWYLLLR
+238 VGCYLLLR
-246 LLGSSSPDS
+246 LLGSVSPSS
-255 SYRDNVSPG
+255 SYRDSVSLG
-264 GSSPGG
+264 G
-270 SYRNNVSPG
+270 
-279 GSSPDSSYRDNVS
+279 SYRDNVS

-302 DYVPRML
+302 DHVPRML
-309 RQILFTGFGSILF
+309 RQILFTGFSSILF
-322 LTLSVMLRK
+322 LTLSVLLRK

-369 VTSVGILPL
+369 VTSVSVLPL
-378 VQKCYEKKAGNTL
+378 TQKIYEKKAGNTL

-427 MDTAIAN
+427 MDTALAN
-434 EISRLAIDERLTY
+434 EISRLAIDVRLAY
-447 FREHPG
+447 FLEHPG

-513 LGVLVFCIDSLKKRR
+513 LGVLVFCIGSLKKRR
-528 KSKVVG
+528 KSRAAG
-534 HMADQT
+534 HMDGRTADRM
-540 AGHTAGCT
+540 AEHTAGYT
-548 ADQMADQLDADQLG
+548 ADQMAEHTTG
-562 ADQLDADQLGAD
+562 CT
-574 QHGAD
+574 
-579 QHGADRHGA
+579 ADRPGT
-588 DRHGADQHG
+588 DRL
-597 ADRHGADRHGA
+597 
-608 DRHGAD
+608 
-614 WHGADR
+614 GADR
-620 LGADRL
+620 LGADRLGTDRL

-639 LFHTFWEANS
+639 LFHIFWEANS

-663 GAGVYTGIC
+663 GAGIYTGIC

>member
-1 MSGSQNRSCC
+1 MSQYACIIEICCGYGGIVSMSGSQNRSCC

-25 TLLLSILLFTGSF
+25 TLLLSMLLFAGSF

-159 LRIWNLTGLSVPTWH
+159 LRIWNLTGLSVPAWH

-180 VCLLCGAVWFQYL
+180 VCLLCGAIWFQYL
-193 SLQYLWPENYKKISC
+193 SLQYLWPEKYKKISC

-246 LLGSSSPDS
+246 LLGS
-255 SYRDNVSPG
+255 VSPG
-264 GSSPGG
+264 G
-270 SYRNNVSPG
+270 
-279 GSSPDSSYRDNVS
+279 SYRDNVS

-548 ADQMADQLDADQLG
+548 ADHM
-562 ADQLDADQLGAD
+562 AD

-579 QHGADRHGA
+579 WHGADRLGADRHGADRHGA
-588 DRHGADQHG
+588 DRHGADQ
-597 ADRHGADRHGA
+597 HGADRHGA

>member
-25 TLLLSILLFTGSF
+25 TLLLSILLFAGSF

-159 LRIWNLTGLSVPTWH
+159 LRIWNLTGLSVPAWH

-180 VCLLCGAVWFQYL
+180 VCLLCGAIWFQYL

-238 VGWYLLLR
+238 VGCYLLLR
-246 LLGSSSPDS
+246 LLGG
-255 SYRDNVSPG
+255 VSPG
-264 GSSPGG
+264 GSS
-270 SYRNNVSPG
+270 R
-279 GSSPDSSYRDNVS
+279 DSSYRNNVS

-369 VTSVGILPL
+369 VTSVSVLPL
-378 VQKCYEKKAGNTL
+378 TQKIYEKKAGNTL

-540 AGHTAGCT
+540 AGHTVGCTADQTAGHTAGRT
-548 ADQMADQLDADQLG
+548 ADQMADQL
-562 ADQLDADQLGAD
+562 
-574 QHGAD
+574 
-579 QHGADRHGA
+579 GADRHDA
-588 DRHGADQHG
+588 DRHGVDQ
-597 ADRHGADRHGA
+597 
-608 DRHGAD
+608 
-614 WHGADR
+614 
-620 LGADRL
+620 L

-663 GAGVYTGIC
+663 GTGVYTGLC